1 VRWRDEGTGGSAEP
15 EERTGYGRWERGRT
29 RREDEGNPPARDE
42 PGGPRP
48 REGSAG
54 PSGAEAEHICDMCGG
69 TMIERHCK
77 ILCLQCGYQ
86 RDCSDP

>member
-1 VRWRDEGTGGSAEP
+1 MTAARIRP
-15 EERTGYGRWERGRT
+15 YQRRRRGPMLVVVSVLAVLAIVT
-29 RREDEGNPPARDE
+29 LSVVLTNA
-42 PGGPRP
+42 
-48 REGSAG
+48 AG